1 MIERKIRYDGSTVE
15 INATL
20 ISQTATR
27 MDIIHYIE
35 TPFTMRDEGYTISI
49 TTEHYTCAS
58 YWFD

>member
-35 TPFTMRDEGYTISI
+35 TPFTMK
-49 TTEHYTCAS
+49 
-58 YWFD
+58 